1 MNIETLK
8 SSQPVVSI
16 AMSNQIEADEI
27 EQSVTKTTNIAA
39 PCVSSG
45 IVGDLLAGEID
56 RWYAGFCVVKTRD
69 TDDQLTVLG
78 ENDHVVGRVD
88 TDVWTTSTL
97 FDHTEFRDLA
107 KISDTINSSI
117 ASEEDEL

>member
-1 MNIETLK
+1 
-8 SSQPVVSI
+8 
-16 AMSNQIEADEI
+16 MSDQIEDDEI

-88 TDVWTTSTL
+88 TDVWTTSAL
-97 FDHTEFRDLA
+97 FEGTEVKDLA
-107 KISDTINSSI
+107 KIADKINNAI
-117 ASEEDEL
+117 ASEYSEL